1 MFARWV
7 SATLIPRIEATSL
20 VLLPSASRRTT
31 SRSRVVRRSFSLF
44 ESSGRVPL
52 GLFSSLVITSLAHG
66 VKNGLCLASAGYAL
80 THHRYRRRNDPVNA
94 GRLRRSRIAK
104 RSRCSSEGALSCHR
118 QPGRS
123 ARKHMGGGLHRTRTE
138 RHSVAVEFC
147 RHSVRVMRFS
157 WRPI

>member
-7 SATLIPRIEATSL
+7 SATLMPRIEATSL

-94 GRLRRSRIAK
+94 GRAFSGMLCVEATVTGTRRDSG
-104 RSRCSSEGALSCHR
+104 SYSYVRCQQNLPNC
-118 QPGRS
+118 S
-123 ARKHMGGGLHRTRTE
+123 AIL
-138 RHSVAVEFC
+138 VV
-147 RHSVRVMRFS
+147 VRLGKSYSGPMS
-157 WRPI
+157 QLA